1 MPMPNKEHNRSV
13 RDSHRLLASY
23 PISSAVPSG
32 HVARHLDNLSIT
44 AAPPSFANQQYY
56 NPPPYGTTGFAN
68 RTNTGNE
75 TRDQAV
81 ALLSQQAGISY
92 PYPPAQQWTTPHTN
106 SVSSYQTPNLAQAIF
121 SNGYPTPPVVPPRS
135 SSYTSSFSWGVRPDT
150 IPPNQLY
157 TQLQQQHIL
166 PPRQHHAPADSL
178 SFFKQC
184 CHPEVSA
191 NAAEQTRTVDSRKKE
206 KNEVFVEVSPS
217 KRANLGHGQST
228 SNIPSTPSRLGQSSV
243 KSSSAPSIFPKT
255 PSTTHSS
262 ASSVPLTPPPLSS
275 TPQSRRSISTVS
287 GTSFTRKTL
296 TLDRIESVP
305 ALQKPFITPLLQEYP
320 SPDDS
325 ETELED
331 DEDEL
336 NLTSSPLKLSSGRD
350 QPLSHDRDDRA
361 PIDKLVLLIQEIFD
375 VEDGLPSDPSPVDL
389 SRDGIFNPESD
400 DSSKPQLCAVT
411 IRKLTKYIGQ
421 VRGGRGLGKSVHTS
435 PVKGRAGRG
444 GRIGD
449 IDSDILS
456 RLLRLL
462 ARSIRLAYPL
472 LALIK
477 LHGRRRVG
485 RPWTKTK
492 EIQDKT
498 RKRTRSRSKMG
509 FFAAESIIALLGGES
524 VKVTKGEMLSKQLY
538 SEEIILGCFNV
549 VKSALEGEVYP
560 FVEACS
566 GIGSGLLMY
575 IVTAPGSKAPTSIDP
590 STSSPPSISAKTEA
604 CKHLLGEIFT
614 AVSAI
619 LPRISA
625 LVGGANAGGDSVMPM
640 SDAVVIKAV
649 YVGIGPFF
657 ISSDEGSQ
665 MVHDDWDGEEK
676 GKSKAKGKVKKRQG
690 GGLLATTFGK
700 SAMRGLRMDALGLI
714 RSIFAHHDDQRTWI
728 IEEILSSLIKVS
740 HAKSGKS
747 TDQFRLRD
755 GRSMRTVSAL
765 LLQLVQT
772 SAHDVR
778 LEARK
783 IDRARQAKVALRRQ
797 ESIIVES
804 QQSQTN
810 IGHNE
815 KFLDEEDRATIRL
828 HNSALA
834 SPLKAATFIVHF
846 LTSRSGKTKTTKD
859 SNEAE
864 YRAIFDALVQD
875 CLTVWCWPEWPSA
888 GVVLNVVVKCMTDN
902 LKEKK
907 GEKEATGDNNAGKS
921 MALEHLGV
929 IAAKV
934 RSLAL
939 KVEGKDD
946 KINTSVPLS
955 SSGSTGSSK
964 AKSKSLK
971 SLTQIVDDL
980 DLKELDRYLSA
991 HWDVVAHLGKRAA
1004 EDQAYDSAQELSTA
1018 ALGHDLAG
1026 ALQRLAQWIE
1036 EETDDRLRGKVTD
1049 TNDDGDAVDLQR
1061 KVGGTGP
1068 GLTNSRRSRAR
1079 LQPFG
1084 EKLKIALREVWK
1096 ERGAD
1101 LFDLGSPE
1109 EVVRVDRQAE
1119 EIGIVQG
1126 SSLKKWFH
1134 AHALDAP
1141 VIFMRTKALRALGQ
1155 IITSDPSILVMPE
1168 VRKGIESH
1176 LLDSSPAVRDAA
1188 VELIGKYMIDSPDVA
1203 ADYYSKIADRIAD
1216 TGLGVRKRVIKL
1228 LKTFY
1233 VVTDSVQ
1240 RQTDIATKLVLRM
1253 MDEDDTVKDLA
1264 IKAVEELWFPSA
1276 QPSMPPSALKHS
1288 KLTTGDTKEDSN
1300 DLLQNKVAVIM
1311 AVSANFRDRQSPLE
1325 DLLHKVMHTKE
1336 EGSGEARAM
1345 HLRYKEICDVLI
1357 DGLVDASDLPGFTV
1371 VNCIRTINLIASA
1384 YPMVIGSQNALTLL
1398 PYLKNP
1404 SNAEEQMT
1412 SDYLLKTFRAAIPH
1426 MPKTAAK
1433 FGQDLQV
1440 KLQPMVTKPS
1450 ATGGIA
1456 TLQEVVA
1463 CLCTVVQYLTHE
1475 FTRLV
1480 ALLKSCNARLQ
1491 QAIGKPEDSI
1501 LAANEFKTLST
1512 LIFIVSLLAENC
1524 DFDKLRVEQPTTA
1537 TDLDAISSTSITE
1550 HVYTSLIHLHQRYRD
1565 ATFRARVLPCLGFLF
1580 RAQPTLMILDKSA
1593 AIMDEIFA
1601 SEDSDGKARLLK
1613 IIQDFLISESIKHS
1627 QKEKESA
1634 QSRTKPT
1641 QVNMDELVGN
1651 TDGFADSGVSSAVV
1665 QRYLDPILDAAFSQ
1679 HAHIQASALDIL
1691 SFTVKQGLAHPLQS
1705 FPIIV
1710 ALETSS
1716 NASLSNRASALH
1728 AILHNKHTSL
1738 LNSRFTM
1745 SAWKSFE
1752 YQRKITPDTVHGY
1765 RMQPTPVAVLQ
1776 RWYSLVRDKRAQRQD
1791 FLKALVKV
1799 FQDRPDYK
1807 SSQDDIH
1814 FTRYMA
1820 ENFSAFEYKT
1830 QEEVFT
1836 VIKFLT
1842 TVLSTA
1848 GLHIL
1853 EILSPAHLLSELH
1866 ATDQGEQVVIENDV
1880 TDELPLIRTSV
1891 IIGMVMLLKAHLKT
1905 LYALSEERCNKFSLI
1920 KKSTIGDKAA
1930 VKRHEKP
1937 ISWNRLPFVMKP
1949 ILTSVDVKEQKD
1961 RFKEIWFEDG
1971 VAAEPEDEFT

>member
-56 NPPPYGTTGFAN
+56 NPPPYVNNAPYPEYSHEIQYLRSNHPQGTTGFAN
-68 RTNTGNE
+68 RDE
-75 TRDQAV
+75 YWERTRDQAV

-135 SSYTSSFSWGVRPDT
+135 SSYTSSLAGALGPIPS
-150 IPPNQLY
+150 PPNQLY

-178 SFFKQC
+178 SFFNNVVTQKSQQMQQNV
-184 CHPEVSA
+184 HQPDVHIVESRNLQKPE
-191 NAAEQTRTVDSRKKE
+191 QLTPGKKR

-262 ASSVPLTPPPLSS
+262 ASSVPLTPSTLGLA

-305 ALQKPFITPLLQEYP
+305 ALQKPFITPTTGGRTKK
-320 SPDDS
+320 SKNIHHPDDS

-336 NLTSSPLKLSSGRD
+336 NLTSSPLK
-350 QPLSHDRDDRA
+350 PLLYDSTTKDDRA

-462 ARSIRLAYPL
+462 ARSVKIGEGLDPFGAISGAAVKGVSSTSPHKTPRKKKSRTPL
-472 LALIK
+472 DKDEGDTGQDEEKDEIEVEGGHLDVKSKEPKTPKKDKGKGKASVGVITTPSVIDLDILLRK
-477 LHGRRRVG
+477 LVS
-485 RPWTKTK
+485 
-492 EIQDKT
+492 
-498 RKRTRSRSKMG
+498 SRDG
-509 FFAAESIIALLGGES
+509 VFAAESIIALLGGES

-575 IVTAPGSKAPTSIDP
+575 IS
-590 STSSPPSISAKTEA
+590 PSISAKTEA

-625 LVGGANAGGDSVMPM
+625 LVGGANAGGDS
-640 SDAVVIKAV
+640 AV

-714 RSIFAHHDDQRTWI
+714 RSVNFAHHDDQRTWI

-1061 KVGGTGP
+1061 KR
-1068 GLTNSRRSRAR
+1068 LTNSRRSRAR

-1126 SSLKKWFH
+1126 SSLKKWFMRMLTDTLQ
-1134 AHALDAP
+1134 ALDAP

-1155 IITSDPSILVMPE
+1155 IITSDPSILFG
-1168 VRKGIESH
+1168 KGFESH

-1264 IKAVEELWFPSA
+1264 IKA
-1276 QPSMPPSALKHS
+1276 
-1288 KLTTGDTKEDSN
+1288 LTTGDTKEDSN

-1357 DGLVDASDLPGFTV
+1357 DGLVDASDLPGFRGFQTV

-1404 SNAEEQMT
+1404 SNFDLYSNRPEEQMT

-1433 FGQDLQV
+1433 FGQDLQ
-1440 KLQPMVTKPS
+1440 
-1450 ATGGIA
+1450 

-1565 ATFRARVLPCLGFLF
+1565 ATFRAR
-1580 RAQPTLMILDKSA
+1580 PTLMILDKSA

-1880 TDELPLIRTSV
+1880 TDEYP
-1891 IIGMVMLLKAHLKT
+1891 
-1905 LYALSEERCNKFSLI
+1905 
-1920 KKSTIGDKAA
+1920 
-1930 VKRHEKP
+1930 
-1937 ISWNRLPFVMKP
+1937 
-1949 ILTSVDVKEQKD
+1949 
-1961 RFKEIWFEDG
+1961 
-1971 VAAEPEDEFT
+1971 